1 MPIIRICSGC
11 LRHIGRDANNK
22 MTTLLELREKV
33 ISIYSQY
40 ENYINLAVRFL
51 IALLALV
58 YINSMTGYQE
68 TLAGIMPTFI
78 LALIATLLPANL
90 VVILLGL
97 IILVHL
103 YALAM
108 EAAAVGAILFLVLL
122 LVYFRFTPGDTVLL
136 LLFPSCRTI
145 GLHYALPIAGGL
157 MYSPASGV
165 TVAVGVIA
173 DSYLRFVH
181 QNETAISSTGTD
193 TDSIV
198 TRLQFL
204 MDGIM
209 QDKSMLVTVIAVTV
223 AAIVVYAIRRLPI
236 RSSWTIASG
245 VGSVL
250 QLLIILV
257 GAMNGSAQLNVALAF
272 FGVLAGF
279 GVGMVLTFLFFNLDY
294 TRVENTQFED
304 DDYYYYVKAIPK
316 NAFSVPRRTVKTIN
330 SRQGTGNRRQ
340 GAYRSERQWKNGY
353 VPEQQEW
360 ADSYPQEDA
369 YGGPTYEELPPQ
381 EEMDEFREEF

>member
-1 MPIIRICSGC
+1 MPITRICSGC
-11 LRHIGRDANNK
+11 LRHIGRDDNIK
-22 MTTLLELREKV
+22 MTTLLELREKI

-51 IALLALV
+51 MALFALL

-68 TLAGIMPTFI
+68 TLAGGMPTFI
-78 LALIATLLPANL
+78 LALIATLIPANL

-108 EAAAVGAILFLVLL
+108 EAAAVGAVLFLVLL

-136 LLFPSCRTI
+136 LLFPSCRAI
-145 GLHYALPIAGGL
+145 GFQYALPIAGGL

-181 QNETAISSTGTD
+181 QNETAISSSGTD

-209 QDKSMLVTVIAVTV
+209 QDKGMLVTVIAVVV
-223 AAIVVYAIRRLPI
+223 ASVAVYAIRRLPV
-236 RSSWTIASG
+236 RNSWMIAAG
-245 VGSVL
+245 AGSVL
-250 QLLIILV
+250 QLLIMLI
-257 GAMNGSAQLNVALAF
+257 GAMNGSTQTNVALVFLGA
-272 FGVLAGF
+272 VAGF
-279 GVGMVLTFLFFNLDY
+279 AVGMVLTFLFFNLDY

-330 SRQGTGNRRQ
+330 SRRGTGNRHQ
-340 GAYRSERQWKNGY
+340 GAYRSGQQNEYAPERQ
-353 VPEQQEW
+353 EW
-360 ADSYPQEDA
+360 TDSYPQEEA
-369 YGGPTYEELPPQ
+369 YGEPSYEDLPPQ
-381 EEMDEFREEF
+381 EEMDDFREEF

>member
-1 MPIIRICSGC
+1 
-11 LRHIGRDANNK
+11 
-22 MTTLLELREKV
+22 MTTLLELRERG

-40 ENYINLAVRFL
+40 ENSINLAVRFL
-51 IALLALV
+51 MALLALV
-58 YINSMTGYQE
+58 YINSMTGYQD
-68 TLAGIMPTFI
+68 TLAGFMPTFI
-78 LALIATLLPANL
+78 LALISALIPANL

-122 LVYFRFTPGDTVLL
+122 LVYFRFTPGDSVLL
-136 LLFPSCRTI
+136 LLFPSCRAI
-145 GLHYALPIAGGL
+145 GIHYALPIAGGL

-173 DSYLRFVH
+173 DSYIRFVH

-209 QDKSMLVTVIAVTV
+209 QDKGMLVTVIAVAV
-223 AAIVVYAIRRLPI
+223 AAAAVYAIRRLPV
-236 RSSWTIASG
+236 RNSWIIASG

-250 QLLIILV
+250 QLLIILI
-257 GAMNGSAQLNVALAF
+257 GAMNGSTQTNAALVF
-272 FGVLAGF
+272 LGVIAGF
-279 GVGMVLTFLFFNLDY
+279 AVGMVLTFLFFNLDY

-330 SRQGTGNRRQ
+330 SRRGSGSRQ
-340 GAYRSERQWKNGY
+340 EAYRPGRQDDY
-353 VPEQQEW
+353 VPQGQEW
-360 ADSYPQEDA
+360 ADSYPQEDMYSESA
-369 YGGPTYEELPPQ
+369 YEELPPQ
-381 EEMDEFREEF
+381 GDVDEFREEF

>member
-1 MPIIRICSGC
+1 MPITRICSGC
-11 LRHIGRDANNK
+11 LRHIGRDDNIK
-22 MTTLLELREKV
+22 MTTLLELREKI

-51 IALLALV
+51 MALFALL

-78 LALIATLLPANL
+78 LALIATLIPANL

-108 EAAAVGAILFLVLL
+108 EAAAVGAVLFLVLL

-136 LLFPSCRTI
+136 LLFPSCRAI
-145 GLHYALPIAGGL
+145 GFQYALPIAGGL

-181 QNETAISSTGTD
+181 QNETAISSSGTD

-209 QDKSMLVTVIAVTV
+209 QDKGMLVTVIAVVV
-223 AAIVVYAIRRLPI
+223 ASVAVYAIRRLPV
-236 RSSWTIASG
+236 RNSWMIAAG
-245 VGSVL
+245 AGSVL
-250 QLLIILV
+250 QLLIMLI
-257 GAMNGSAQLNVALAF
+257 GAMNGSTQTNVALVFLGA
-272 FGVLAGF
+272 VAGF
-279 GVGMVLTFLFFNLDY
+279 AVGMVLTFLFFNLDY

-330 SRQGTGNRRQ
+330 SRRGTGNRHQ
-340 GAYRSERQWKNGY
+340 GAYRSGQQNEY
-353 VPEQQEW
+353 VPERQEW
-360 ADSYPQEDA
+360 TDSYPQEEA
-369 YGGPTYEELPPQ
+369 YGEPSYEDLPPQ
-381 EEMDEFREEF
+381 EEMDDFREEF

>member
-1 MPIIRICSGC
+1 MPITRICSGC
-11 LRHIGRDANNK
+11 LRHIGRDDNIK
-22 MTTLLELREKV
+22 MTTLLELREKI
-33 ISIYSQY
+33 ISVYSQY

-51 IALLALV
+51 MALFALL

-78 LALIATLLPANL
+78 LALIATLIPANL

-108 EAAAVGAILFLVLL
+108 EAAAVGAVLFLVLL

-136 LLFPSCRTI
+136 LLFPSCRAI
-145 GLHYALPIAGGL
+145 GFQYALPIAGGL

-181 QNETAISSTGTD
+181 QNETAISSSGTD

-209 QDKSMLVTVIAVTV
+209 QDKGMLVTVIAVVV
-223 AAIVVYAIRRLPI
+223 ASVAVYAIRRLPV
-236 RSSWTIASG
+236 RNSWMIAAG
-245 VGSVL
+245 AGSVL
-250 QLLIILV
+250 QLLIMLI
-257 GAMNGSAQLNVALAF
+257 GAMNGSTQTNVALVFLGA
-272 FGVLAGF
+272 VAGF
-279 GVGMVLTFLFFNLDY
+279 AVGMVLTFLFFNLDY

-330 SRQGTGNRRQ
+330 SRRGTGNRHQ
-340 GAYRSERQWKNGY
+340 GAYRSGQQNEY
-353 VPEQQEW
+353 VPERQEW
-360 ADSYPQEDA
+360 TDSYPQEEA
-369 YGGPTYEELPPQ
+369 YGEPSYEDLPPQ
-381 EEMDEFREEF
+381 EEMDDFREEF

>member
-1 MPIIRICSGC
+1 
-11 LRHIGRDANNK
+11 
-22 MTTLLELREKV
+22 MTTLLELRERV

-51 IALLALV
+51 MALFALL
-58 YINSMTGYQE
+58 YINSMTGYQD
-68 TLAGIMPTFI
+68 TLAGIIPTFI
-78 LALIATLLPANL
+78 LALIATLIPVNL

-97 IILVHL
+97 VILVHL

-136 LLFPSCRTI
+136 LLFPSCRAI
-145 GLHYALPIAGGL
+145 GVHYALPIAGGL

-209 QDKSMLVTVIAVTV
+209 QDKGMLVTVIAVAV
-223 AAIVVYAIRRLPI
+223 AAIAVYAIRRLPV
-236 RSSWTIASG
+236 RNSWIIASG

-250 QLLIILV
+250 QLLILLV
-257 GAMNGSAQLNVALAF
+257 GAMNGSTQINVALAF
-272 FGVLAGF
+272 LGVIAGF
-279 GVGMVLTFLFFNLDY
+279 AAGMVLTFLFFNLDY

-316 NAFSVPRRTVKTIN
+316 NAFSAPRRTVKTIN
-330 SRQGTGNRRQ
+330 SRRGTGSRRQ
-340 GAYRSERQWKNGY
+340 GAPR
-353 VPEQQEW
+353 PEQRNDYMPQGQVWEN
-360 ADSYPQEDA
+360 SYPQEDA
-369 YGGPTYEELPPQ
+369 YGESYEDLVPQ
-381 EEMDEFREEF
+381 EDMDEFREEF

>member
-1 MPIIRICSGC
+1 MPITRICSGC
-11 LRHIGRDANNK
+11 LRHIGRDDNIK
-22 MTTLLELREKV
+22 MTTLLELREKI

-51 IALLALV
+51 MALFALL

-78 LALIATLLPANL
+78 LALIATLIPANL

-108 EAAAVGAILFLVLL
+108 EAAAVGAVLFLVLL

-136 LLFPSCRTI
+136 LLFPSCRAI
-145 GLHYALPIAGGL
+145 GFQYALPIAGGL

-181 QNETAISSTGTD
+181 QNETAISSSGTD

-209 QDKSMLVTVIAVTV
+209 QDKGMLVTVIAVVV
-223 AAIVVYAIRRLPI
+223 ASVAVYAIRRLPV
-236 RSSWTIASG
+236 RNSWMIATG
-245 VGSVL
+245 AGSVL
-250 QLLIILV
+250 QLLIMLI
-257 GAMNGSAQLNVALAF
+257 GAMNGSTQTNVALVFLGA
-272 FGVLAGF
+272 VAGF
-279 GVGMVLTFLFFNLDY
+279 AVGMVLTFLFFNLDY

-330 SRQGTGNRRQ
+330 SRRGTGNRHQ
-340 GAYRSERQWKNGY
+340 GAYRSGQQNEY
-353 VPEQQEW
+353 VPERQEW
-360 ADSYPQEDA
+360 TDSYPQEEA
-369 YGGPTYEELPPQ
+369 YGEPSYEDLPPQ
-381 EEMDEFREEF
+381 EEMDDFREEF

>member
-1 MPIIRICSGC
+1 MPITRTCSGC
-11 LRHIGRDANNK
+11 LRHIGRDDNIK
-22 MTTLLELREKV
+22 MTTLLELREKI

-51 IALLALV
+51 MALFALL

-78 LALIATLLPANL
+78 LALIATLIPANL

-108 EAAAVGAILFLVLL
+108 EAAAVGAVLFLVLL

-136 LLFPSCRTI
+136 LLFPSCRAI
-145 GLHYALPIAGGL
+145 GFQYALPIAGGL

-165 TVAVGVIA
+165 TVAVGIIA

-209 QDKSMLVTVIAVTV
+209 QDKGMLVTVIAVVV
-223 AAIVVYAIRRLPI
+223 ASVVVYAIRRLPV
-236 RSSWTIASG
+236 RNSWMIATG
-245 VGSVL
+245 AGAVL
-250 QLLIILV
+250 QLLIMLV
-257 GAMNGSAQLNVALAF
+257 GAMNGSTQTNVALVF
-272 FGVLAGF
+272 LGVIAGF
-279 GVGMVLTFLFFNLDY
+279 AVGMVLTFLFFNLDY

-316 NAFSVPRRTVKTIN
+316 NAFSAPRRTVKTIN
-330 SRQGTGNRRQ
+330 SRRGSGNRHQ
-340 GAYRSERQWKNGY
+340 GAYRSGQQNVYAPERQ
-353 VPEQQEW
+353 EW
-360 ADSYPQEDA
+360 TDSYPQEEA
-369 YGGPTYEELPPQ
+369 YGEPSYEELPPQ
-381 EEMDEFREEF
+381 EEMDDFREEF

>member
-1 MPIIRICSGC
+1 MPITRICSGC
-11 LRHIGRDANNK
+11 LRHIGRDDNIK
-22 MTTLLELREKV
+22 MTTLLELREKI

-51 IALLALV
+51 MALFALL

-78 LALIATLLPANL
+78 LALIATLIPANL

-108 EAAAVGAILFLVLL
+108 EAAAVGAVLFLVLL

-136 LLFPSCRTI
+136 LLFPSCRAI
-145 GLHYALPIAGGL
+145 GFQYALPIAGGL

-181 QNETAISSTGTD
+181 QNETAISSSGTD

-209 QDKSMLVTVIAVTV
+209 QDKGILVTVIAVVV
-223 AAIVVYAIRRLPI
+223 ASVAVYAIRRLPV
-236 RSSWTIASG
+236 RNSWMIAAG
-245 VGSVL
+245 AGSVL
-250 QLLIILV
+250 QLLIMLI
-257 GAMNGSAQLNVALAF
+257 GAMNGSTQTNVALVFLGA
-272 FGVLAGF
+272 VAGF
-279 GVGMVLTFLFFNLDY
+279 AVGMVLTFLFFNLDY

-330 SRQGTGNRRQ
+330 SRRGTGNRHQ
-340 GAYRSERQWKNGY
+340 GAYRSGQQNEY
-353 VPEQQEW
+353 VPERQEW
-360 ADSYPQEDA
+360 TDSYPQEEA
-369 YGGPTYEELPPQ
+369 YGEPSYEDLPPQ
-381 EEMDEFREEF
+381 EEMDDFREEF